1 MSVGKKAS
9 IDDII
14 NQDSNGSVLGVS
26 CEVEEES
33 SDDICETLVANVFD
47 MDKLQLQL
55 HKLHIQMAHPPMDRM
70 ISRIKTAKAWT
81 NEMQQIVEARVG
93 NFFNIEA

>member
-14 NQDSNGSVLGVS
+14 DQETNGSVLGVS

-33 SDDICETLVANVFD
+33 FNDICETLVANFLTWINSNRNYINFTFRWLI
-47 MDKLQLQL
+47 LQ
-55 HKLHIQMAHPPMDRM
+55 
-70 ISRIKTAKAWT
+70 WT
-81 NEMQQIVEARVG
+81 E
-93 NFFNIEA
+93 